1 MTTKPRAKRFNIRR
15 GVIKVATENL
25 TPLTAGLTM
34 SAVARNSGLTP
45 PPEETPQAN
54 TSSAEGST
62 PPDQDIANIRRENL
76 TGRQLRMARRVAQK
90 HALAPT
96 SDFDAVRLLRA
107 KGIDPFKRANM
118 LELVSAEESSAT
130 NDGFMLPQTMPVT
143 GSNLP
148 TTELAPPDD
157 GIAEISRI
165 QRDIVRRRRRNLA
178 MLFARLAFFIFLP
191 TFLAGYYYYVLATP
205 MYATSSVLKVEQ
217 SQGPAGSKSLLAG
230 TQFGDTDSIVVQTYL
245 LNRDAMLRLD
255 RDLGYRERMSASF
268 IDPVQRLP
276 RDASYE
282 ETYKLYKKNV
292 KIGFDPTEGVIQME
306 VIAYEPENAEAF
318 ARALI
323 SYAEETID
331 NLSQRVRNDQMS
343 GASESYSDAE
353 IAMEGAQQRVIELK
367 ELYNVISTEI
377 EVSLLTTRI
386 SALELRVTE
395 DSIALQELMANE
407 RPNQTKVETLE
418 RGIANRKTVIHDL
431 RAQLTEGRSDG
442 LSLARIQGELQ
453 VAESEL
459 ATRVL
464 MLQTSL
470 QQMEV
475 ARIEAG
481 RQTRYLVT
489 VAAPNAPDAP
499 SYPRAFENTILAFF
513 IFSGIYLMASL
524 TASILREQITS

>member
-15 GVIKVATENL
+15 GVSKNMAEHVPPQPAAQKATEQNAEA
-25 TPLTAGLTM
+25 THPQD
-34 SAVARNSGLTP
+34 
-45 PPEETPQAN
+45 TPQAN
-54 TSSAEGST
+54 APQTEAPT
-62 PPDQDIANIRRENL
+62 PPDQEIANIRRENL

-90 HALAPT
+90 HGLAPT

-107 KGIDPFKRANM
+107 KGVDPFKRANM
-118 LELVSAEESSAT
+118 LELVSAEDASSK
-130 NDGFMLPQTMPVT
+130 NDDFMLPQTMPVT

-148 TTELAPPDD
+148 TTDLAPPDD
-157 GIAEISRI
+157 GIAEITRI

-217 SQGPAGSKSLLAG
+217 SQGPSASQGLLAG
-230 TQFGDTDSIVVQTYL
+230 TQFGNTDSIVVQTYL

-255 RDLGYRERMSASF
+255 TDLGYRAHFSSPD
-268 IDPVQRLP
+268 IDPIQRLP
-276 RDASYE
+276 EDASYE
-282 ETYKLYKKNV
+282 KTYKLYKKNV

-306 VIAYEPENAEAF
+306 VIAVEPENAEAF

-323 SYAEETID
+323 SYAEETVD

-343 GASESYSDAE
+343 GARDSYNDAE
-353 IAMEGAQQRVIELK
+353 IAMENAQQRVVELK

-395 DSIALQELMANE
+395 DSIALQELLANE
-407 RPNQTKVETLE
+407 RPNQTKVKTLE
-418 RGIANRKTVIHDL
+418 RGIANRGAVIQDL

-464 MLQTSL
+464 MLQTAL

-475 ARIEAG
+475 SRIEAS

>member
-1 MTTKPRAKRFNIRR
+1 MTTKPRAKRFNIRQGSGQGAR
-15 GVIKVATENL
+15 PTTTASPSQETAT
-25 TPLTAGLTM
+25 A
-34 SAVARNSGLTP
+34 S
-45 PPEETPQAN
+45 PEPAQDAAEQAAPETPDQA
-54 TSSAEGST
+54 
-62 PPDQDIANIRRENL
+62 IASIRRENL

-90 HALAPT
+90 HNLAPT

-107 KGIDPFKRANM
+107 KGIDPFKRSNM
-118 LELVSAEESSAT
+118 LELISPEASSEQR
-130 NDGFMLPQTMPVT
+130 DGVLLPQTMPVT

-148 TTELAPPDD
+148 STELAAPDD

-165 QRDIVRRRRRNLA
+165 QRDIARRRRRNLA

-191 TFLAGYYYYVLATP
+191 TFLTGYYFYTLASP
-205 MYATSSVLKVEQ
+205 MYATTSVLKVEQ
-217 SQGPAGSKSLLAG
+217 SQGPSASQGLLAG

-255 RDLGYRERMSASF
+255 ADMDYRAHFSDPE
-268 IDPVQRLP
+268 IDAIQRLKP
-276 RDASYE
+276 DANYE
-282 ETYKLYKKNV
+282 DTYKLYKKYV

-306 VIAYEPENAEAF
+306 VIAASPERSEAF

-331 NLSQRVRNDQMS
+331 SLSQRVRDDQMD
-343 GASESYSDAE
+343 GARESYTDAE
-353 IAMEGAQQRVIELK
+353 AAMERAQHNVVDLK
-367 ELYNVISTEI
+367 ELYDVISTEI

-395 DSIALQELMANE
+395 DSLALQEMLANE
-407 RPNQTKVETLE
+407 RPNITKVNTLK
-418 RGIANRKTVIHDL
+418 RGINNREVVIKDL

-464 MLQTSL
+464 MLQTAL

-475 ARIEAG
+475 ARIEAS
-481 RQTRYLVT
+481 RQTRFLVT
-489 VAAPNAPDAP
+489 VAAPNAPDAA